1 VALHLLLGEPPPP
14 RVTEF
19 SKKMKNIILEFKVS
33 METLDEAS
41 LEAHYLILSRASPKS
56 IDCFVF

>member
-1 VALHLLLGEPPPP
+1 
-14 RVTEF
+14 
-19 SKKMKNIILEFKVS
+19 MKNIIFELKVS

-41 LEAHYLILSRASPKS
+41 LEAGSLILSRASLKS

>member
-1 VALHLLLGEPPPP
+1 LGEPPPP

-19 SKKMKNIILEFKVS
+19 SKKMKNIIFEFKVS

-41 LEAHYLILSRASPKS
+41 LEAGYLILSRASPKS

>member
-1 VALHLLLGEPPPP
+1 
-14 RVTEF
+14 VTEF